1 MNVREVPLIIDTY
14 KRLSHFAITML
25 YFLSYSSWAA
35 DVASPKKKIAVV
47 TGSTRGI
54 GFTVAKHFVPDAE
67 YDHVT
72 SYSHPY

>member
-1 MNVREVPLIIDTY
+1 MNGREVPLIIDTY
-14 KRLSHFAITML
+14 KRLSHFAITIT
-25 YFLSYSSWAA
+25 SWAA
-35 DVASPKKKIAVV
+35 DVALPKKNAVV
-47 TGSTRGI
+47 SGSTRGI